1 MRNKKNKL
9 RSIALSGIIAA
20 SMILSGCGK
29 KTSMWTFHLDDMEI
43 DMAAPFSDTVE
54 TLIDDDLYVFDPF
67 YCKFFDSDGEYSH
80 QKAFS
85 IQNERDEM
93 ILMMKFE
100 EDDEQVI
107 FFAIS
112 TEYGPFKKFES
123 ADKIT
128 RKTDDDE
135 LPKYFLFLDSYNKS
149 TASIQD
155 KLQNYCA
162 LVVDGQYK
170 DLSSYV
176 DDLPSKLTE
185 EKFDEIYNM
194 YQSLGRVVYRLVP
207 ELIYYSSLGYSE
219 DFADT
224 YEEDEALRNTVAL
237 LYAISDVYEEFKDGE
252 IENFGTIAYTYSEGD
267 MESCEYIIVSED

>member
-1 MRNKKNKL
+1 M
-9 RSIALSGIIAA
+9 
-20 SMILSGCGK
+20 
-29 KTSMWTFHLDDMEI
+29 
-43 DMAAPFSDTVE
+43 
-54 TLIDDDLYVFDPF
+54 
-67 YCKFFDSDGEYSH
+67 
-80 QKAFS
+80 
-85 IQNERDEM
+85 
-93 ILMMKFE
+93 
-100 EDDEQVI
+100 
-107 FFAIS
+107 
-112 TEYGPFKKFES
+112 
-123 ADKIT
+123 
-128 RKTDDDE
+128 
-135 LPKYFLFLDSYNKS
+135 
-149 TASIQD
+149 
-155 KLQNYCA
+155 
-162 LVVDGQYK
+162 VDGQYK

-207 ELIYYSSLGYSE
+207 ELIYYSSLGYGK